1 MLVAIKDWE
10 NVVKLY
16 RIKKNQAGSQVSV
29 SLAL

>member
-16 RIKKNQAGSQVSV
+16 RIKKIKLVHKYLSV
-29 SLAL
+29 